1 MMSSIQLATTRHA
14 KSQETQSEETKQA
27 SETDS
32 DMTQLLEL
40 SEQDGHAIP
49 GLGIIS
55 HLLRF
60 MVPHILTQV

>member
-1 MMSSIQLATTRHA
+1 MMSGLRLTTTRHA
-14 KSQETQSEETKQA
+14 ESQETQSEETKQA

-60 MVPHILTQV
+60 MVPHILTHV